1 MSAIHHWMERAAPA
15 LIAATGL
22 ALVVAVGAVDYAT
35 GEELS
40 SSIFYV
46 LPVGLAAWYGSRR
59 LGVLLGLAASATWY
73 GADLAAGATY
83 SAAWI
88 PFWNAG
94 VRLLIF
100 LLIAEL
106 LVRLRLALGLQRE
119 LAERDSL
126 TGLAN
131 GRKFL
136 SVLKAEVSRSHR
148 YRRPLSLVYMDLDG
162 FKAVN
167 DGSGH
172 ATGDDILETVGTIL
186 TGSVRATDLPARL
199 GGDEFAVL
207 LPETDAVHAREAGM
221 KVRVVLE
228 TAMSEGRWPVGFSM
242 GVYTSQG
249 GISDADSLIGLA
261 DGLMYEAKKTGKGRT
276 IFGAEGDATGR
287 S

>member
-1 MSAIHHWMERAAPA
+1 MERAAPA

-46 LPVGLAAWYGSRR
+46 LPIGLAAWYGSRR
-59 LGVLLGLAASATWY
+59 MGVLVGVAGACTWY
-73 GADLAAGATY
+73 AADSAAGAVY

-94 VRLLIF
+94 VRLLFF
-100 LLIAEL
+100 LLIVEL
-106 LVRLRLALGLQRE
+106 LVRLHQALAMQKE

-131 GRKFL
+131 GRRFL

-148 YRRPLSLVYMDLDG
+148 YRRPLSLAYVDLDG

-167 DGSGH
+167 DSSGH
-172 ATGDDILETVGTIL
+172 AAGDDILETVGTIL
-186 TGSVRATDLPARL
+186 TASVRATDLPARL

-207 LPETDAVHAREAGM
+207 LPETDAVHAREAAS

-228 TAMSEGRWPVGFSM
+228 TAMSEGHWPIGFSM
-242 GVYTSQG
+242 GVYTSLG
-249 GISDADSLIGLA
+249 GIGDADNLIGLT

-276 IFGAEGDATGR
+276 VFGVEGSSPER